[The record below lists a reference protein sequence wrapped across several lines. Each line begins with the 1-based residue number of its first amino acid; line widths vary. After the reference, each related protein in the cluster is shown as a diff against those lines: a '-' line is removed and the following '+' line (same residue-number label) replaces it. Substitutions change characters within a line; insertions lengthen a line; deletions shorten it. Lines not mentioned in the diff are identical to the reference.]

1 MSATGKGIVFA
12 LFAGFV
18 YGLAPPFTRLAFVNG
33 VPAIETAFW
42 RVSALVVIVGL
53 IAIVMRWR
61 LRVPQ
66 GAGGLLALMAL
77 STGAISIGY
86 LGAVQFIPVA
96 LAVIIFFT
104 FPILILILSPMIEG
118 RGVRWPQLAIGAV
131 AFAGLLVALGPNP
144 GNADWRGL
152 CLAALAAGG
161 AATQFFTGRAL
172 SSKMSPLHFGLLAH
186 IAIVPVVAAL
196 IAFMGGEFKTILA
209 PEGIAISG
217 YLALA
222 VVALSYSGGYFFQ
235 MYALK
240 SAPASAVAP
249 YFNIEPVTSVAFAGL
264 LLAEPP
270 MARELAGGAL
280 VLAAL
285 FAAGLAGRTQRWQ
298 D

>member
-1 MSATGKGIVFA
+1 MNATARAIAFA
-12 LFAGFV
+12 LLAGFV
-18 YGLAPPFTRLAFVNG
+18 YGLAPPFTRLAFING

-42 RVSALVVIVGL
+42 RVTSLVVIVGL
-53 IAIVMRWR
+53 IAVAMRWR
-61 LRVPQ
+61 IRVPE
-66 GAGGLLALMAL
+66 GAGGLLVLMAV

-104 FPILILILSPMIEG
+104 FPILILILSPLIEG
-118 RGVRWPQLAIGAV
+118 RGVGWLQLVIGAV

-144 GNADWRGL
+144 GSADWRGIG
-152 CLAALAAGG
+152 LALLAAGG
-161 AATQFFTGRAL
+161 ATMQFFTGRAL
-172 SSKMSPLHFGLLAH
+172 STRMSPLHFGLLAH
-186 IAIVPVVAAL
+186 VAIVPLAGLL
-196 IAFMGGEFKTILA
+196 IAAMGGTFDTLFA
-209 PEGIAISG
+209 PGSITTTG
-217 YLALA
+217 YVALA

-249 YFNIEPVTSVAFAGL
+249 YFNIEPVTSVVFAGL

-270 MARELAGGAL
+270 AARELAGGAL

-285 FAAGLAGRTQRWQ
+285 IAAGLAGRRQRWQ

>member
-1 MSATGKGIVFA
+1 MNATARAIAFA
-12 LFAGFV
+12 LLAGFV
-18 YGLAPPFTRLAFVNG
+18 YGLAPPFTRLAFING

-53 IAIVMRWR
+53 IAIAMRWR

-161 AATQFFTGRAL
+161 ATMQFLPAGRL
-172 SSKMSPLHFGLLAH
+172 SSRMSPLHFGLLAH
-186 IAIVPVVAAL
+186 IAIVPVVAGSDC
-196 IAFMGGEFKTILA
+196 FH
-209 PEGIAISG
+209 
-217 YLALA
+217 
-222 VVALSYSGGYFFQ
+222 
-235 MYALK
+235 
-240 SAPASAVAP
+240 
-249 YFNIEPVTSVAFAGL
+249 
-264 LLAEPP
+264 
-270 MARELAGGAL
+270 
-280 VLAAL
+280 
-285 FAAGLAGRTQRWQ
+285 GR
-298 D
+298 

>member
-1 MSATGKGIVFA
+1 
-12 LFAGFV
+12 
-18 YGLAPPFTRLAFVNG
+18 
-33 VPAIETAFW
+33 
-42 RVSALVVIVGL
+42 
-53 IAIVMRWR
+53 
-61 LRVPQ
+61 
-66 GAGGLLALMAL
+66 LLSWEA
-77 STGAISIGY
+77 
-86 LGAVQFIPVA
+86 
-96 LAVIIFFT
+96 
-104 FPILILILSPMIEG
+104 
-118 RGVRWPQLAIGAV
+118 
-131 AFAGLLVALGPNP
+131 
-144 GNADWRGL
+144 
-152 CLAALAAGG
+152 
-161 AATQFFTGRAL
+161 
-172 SSKMSPLHFGLLAH
+172 SSK
-186 IAIVPVVAAL
+186 PV
-196 IAFMGGEFKTILA
+196 LA
-209 PEGIAISG
+209 PEGIAMSG

>member
-152 CLAALAAGG
+152 CLAAAR
-161 AATQFFTGRAL
+161 GRWC
-172 SSKMSPLHFGLLAH
+172 SD
-186 IAIVPVVAAL
+186 AILYRPGVV
-196 IAFMGGEFKTILA
+196 FK
-209 PEGIAISG
+209 
-217 YLALA
+217 
-222 VVALSYSGGYFFQ
+222 
-235 MYALK
+235 
-240 SAPASAVAP
+240 
-249 YFNIEPVTSVAFAGL
+249 NEPVAFRVAGPHRHRAC
-264 LLAEPP
+264 
-270 MARELAGGAL
+270 
-280 VLAAL
+280 
-285 FAAGLAGRTQRWQ
+285 GRSPDCFHGRRVQNRTCT
-298 D
+298 

>member
-1 MSATGKGIVFA
+1 MDATARAIAFA
-12 LFAGFV
+12 LLAGFV
-18 YGLAPPFTRLAFVNG
+18 YGLAPPFTRLAFING

-42 RVSALVVIVGL
+42 RVSSLVVIVGL
-53 IAIVMRWR
+53 IAVAMRWR
-61 LRVPQ
+61 IRVPE
-66 GAGGLLALMAL
+66 GAGGLLVLMAV

-104 FPILILILSPMIEG
+104 FPILILILSPLIEG
-118 RGVRWPQLAIGAV
+118 RGVGWLQMAVGAV

-144 GNADWRGL
+144 GSADWRGIG
-152 CLAALAAGG
+152 LALLAAGG
-161 AATQFFTGRAL
+161 ATMQFFTGRAL
-172 SSKMSPLHFGLLAH
+172 STRMSPLHFGLLAH
-186 IAIVPVVAAL
+186 VAIVPLAGLL
-196 IAFMGGEFKTILA
+196 IAAMGGTFDTLFA
-209 PEGIAISG
+209 PASITTTG
-217 YLALA
+217 YVALA
-222 VVALSYSGGYFFQ
+222 VVALSYSGGYFCQ

-249 YFNIEPVTSVAFAGL
+249 YFNIEPVTSVVFAGL

-270 MARELAGGAL
+270 AARELAGGAL

-285 FAAGLAGRTQRWQ
+285 IAAGLAGRRQRWQ